1 MSRYS
6 ILPGMGGR
14 VDVSLALT
22 SGAAAAATDEFDASL
37 CAQLGIQVKTWAAG
51 DLSYL
56 LEQSFDGTHWAA
68 IGTTTVSVVGDTY
81 LLRTIDGPFGL
92 IRIKA
97 TSSDT
102 SATAT
107 WTIVGYP
114 IQWSF

>member
-1 MSRYS
+1 MARYS
-6 ILPGMGGR
+6 LLPGMGGR
-14 VDVSLALT
+14 VDVTLALT

-37 CAQLGIQVKTWAAG
+37 CAQIAVQVKTWAAG

-56 LEQSFDGTHWAA
+56 IEQSFDGTHFAA
-68 IGTTTVSVVGDTY
+68 IGTTTVSVVGDV
-81 LLRTIDGPFGL
+81 LLMHLVDGPFGI

-107 WTIVGYP
+107 WTITGYP
-114 IQWSF
+114 LQGSF